1 MIDTQTTANPAWTGR
16 EIIMPTV
23 EHMGWNKRQ
32 RRWAK
37 KYKGKVWFV
46 SPRQLDTDSTKEAS
60 RQAANDWWEKKQA
73 EIDAAL
79 GVTKK
84 HPVHILQQYHY
95 AVENHRVYA
104 KWERR
109 YGSADLAEKSVAV
122 MEWLQEALKT
132 DNPPFP
138 LTNWQE
144 DPLWEKK
151 QDPVAWQVW
160 YERLTQIKRDE
171 RAEQAVPKE
180 DTIRAHVDDYLAFR
194 RTKVASGKNTLGTF
208 DTYRGRLL
216 TFRKWVDPFA
226 PVASLNE
233 ALWERYYTHL
243 AQQVEQRKLSAST
256 MSACLGAAREFIKSR
271 WERRFIELPRNLQS
285 RSLAMS
291 PPLKEIEVFTKEEIA
306 ALLLAASEW
315 ERLLLLL
322 MLNCGFY
329 PVDIATLKKS
339 EYQGGRITRKRT
351 KTRNRSDKVPTVDYL
366 LWSETDAL
374 LSKYRS
380 EHPELVLLNQRGRPL
395 WVETE
400 KENGKFHRNSNIRCN
415 FFRLRKKTKIPKTLK
430 LLRKTSASMLEA
442 HPEYGRYAEYFLGEA
457 PSSVAS
463 RHYVRPSEEQFDAAL
478 RWLGQQYGI
487 K

>member
-1 MIDTQTTANPAWTGR
+1 
-16 EIIMPTV
+16 
-23 EHMGWNKRQ
+23 
-32 RRWAK
+32 
-37 KYKGKVWFV
+37 
-46 SPRQLDTDSTKEAS
+46 
-60 RQAANDWWEKKQA
+60 
-73 EIDAAL
+73 
-79 GVTKK
+79 
-84 HPVHILQQYHY
+84 
-95 AVENHRVYA
+95 
-104 KWERR
+104 
-109 YGSADLAEKSVAV
+109 
-122 MEWLQEALKT
+122 
-132 DNPPFP
+132 
-138 LTNWQE
+138 
-144 DPLWEKK
+144 
-151 QDPVAWQVW
+151 
-160 YERLTQIKRDE
+160 
-171 RAEQAVPKE
+171 
-180 DTIRAHVDDYLAFR
+180 
-194 RTKVASGKNTLGTF
+194 
-208 DTYRGRLL
+208 
-216 TFRKWVDPFA
+216 
-226 PVASLNE
+226 
-233 ALWERYYTHL
+233 
-243 AQQVEQRKLSAST
+243 
-256 MSACLGAAREFIKSR
+256 
-271 WERRFIELPRNLQS
+271 
-285 RSLAMS
+285 MS